1 MQALLLRITNGCFQH
16 CKDLE
21 HHCKTLGCNH
31 DEVFTYLQVDYEYF
45 YSEFSFKQHSTE
57 CISVIY
63 AYHNCGLVFHLNCIV
78 LFRMP
83 KSKEV
88 LSSSSDS
95 DSDSEVDTK
104 VWKQITMHY
113 TFNYTTLSNAHH
125 IYKYLYPD
133 ICIFLENIHQFYFAR
148 TLEAC
153 QGFRNTEVHKL
164 SLFRAPGIVLIHL
177 IYICAF

>member
-1 MQALLLRITNGCFQH
+1 MQVLLLRITNGCFQH

-104 VWKQITMHY
+104 VWKRITLHY
-113 TFNYTTLSNAHH
+113 TFSQLKEMLITS
-125 IYKYLYPD
+125 IS
-133 ICIFLENIHQFYFAR
+133 ICIRTFVYFLRISTSFILPEHQKHVR
-148 TLEAC
+148 VLEI
-153 QGFRNTEVHKL
+153 QRSIN
-164 SLFRAPGIVLIHL
+164 
-177 IYICAF
+177 